1 MKGIGN
7 ITSEKGFG
15 IVYQQIMRDKNL
27 SPEAKSIYAY
37 LSCLAGNKTQ
47 CYPSVKL
54 MISELAM
61 SKSRFYKH
69 MQTLMDR
76 GIVTTSQ
83 SRTNNR
89 WGSNLYTIIHG
100 GTQIEDT
107 QNRDAA
113 IKDTQNEEINNNS
126 FNNNS
131 FKKNNHNDHPCKKK
145 PSKHKY
151 GEYKKVL
158 LTDEQRDRLINE
170 LGQSTFEKCVKK
182 LDEYMQETGKRYS
195 DHNLTIRRW
204 VIKAVAQEQG
214 GETYGDKYKTDGCD
228 STDYYKQFTAQEDA
242 N

>member
-1 MKGIGN
+1 
-7 ITSEKGFG
+7 
-15 IVYQQIMRDKNL
+15 
-27 SPEAKSIYAY
+27 
-37 LSCLAGNKTQ
+37 
-47 CYPSVKL
+47 
-54 MISELAM
+54 
-61 SKSRFYKH
+61 

-131 FKKNNHNDHPCKKK
+131 FKKNNHNDYPCKKK

-158 LTDEQRDRLINE
+158 LTDKQKERLINE

-228 STDYYKQFTAQEDA
+228 STDYYKQFTAQEDI
-242 N
+242 NQ